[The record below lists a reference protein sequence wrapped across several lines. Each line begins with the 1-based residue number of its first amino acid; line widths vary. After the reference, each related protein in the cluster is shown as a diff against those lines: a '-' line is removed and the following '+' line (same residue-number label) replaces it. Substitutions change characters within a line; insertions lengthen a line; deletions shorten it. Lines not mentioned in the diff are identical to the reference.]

1 MDLEVG
7 TWIIKVINDLQRNNQ
22 WLTIVDGKLQI
33 SAICLTYLSGKCSQS
48 VMASLLTKRI
58 STFLSG
64 RRHHML
70 LYVPSVAGAGPWTQM
85 LVHPVGQSCH
95 PSLGLWAATGS
106 QAELDF
112 QYGFF
117 CAAYTREEGCLG
129 RGSHHPVTFTFF
141 SWSPSIWGTSG
152 SEEDGCEIC
161 RIPCQQQPRLR
172 HWLTMNPAK
181 LIFADYSLNQMNYL
195 VTILKYQFKIHI
207 KIET

>member
-1 MDLEVG
+1 
-7 TWIIKVINDLQRNNQ
+7 
-22 WLTIVDGKLQI
+22 
-33 SAICLTYLSGKCSQS
+33 
-48 VMASLLTKRI
+48 MASSKFQQYVLHTLVENAHSLWWPAFWPREYQHFWVAEDITCSFMSLLWQEQDHEHRCWSI
-58 STFLSG
+58 QWG
-64 RRHHML
+64 R
-70 LYVPSVAGAGPWTQM
+70 
-85 LVHPVGQSCH
+85 
-95 PSLGLWAATGS
+95 AATLPWGS
-106 QAELDF
+106 GQLQAVKQSWIF
-112 QYGFF
+112 SMVFF

-152 SEEDGCEIC
+152 SEEDGCETC